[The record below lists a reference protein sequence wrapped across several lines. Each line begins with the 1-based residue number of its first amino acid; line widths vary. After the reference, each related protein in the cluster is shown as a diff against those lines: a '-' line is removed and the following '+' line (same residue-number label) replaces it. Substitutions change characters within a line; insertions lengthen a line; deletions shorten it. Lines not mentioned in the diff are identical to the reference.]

1 MDIILVGL
9 NHKTAPIE
17 IRERLSFAK
26 SDIGRFLKAIKDQVS
41 VSETLLLSTCNRV
54 EILMTASNASD
65 AIEQAKTLLCEHHGV
80 SPNMFENCMYV
91 HASGEAVKHLF
102 RVASSLDSMV
112 VGEPQIL
119 GQIKEAYHNSLEY
132 KGCGV
137 ILNRLL
143 HKSFS
148 VAKRVRTETGIGG
161 SAVSISFAAVELGKK
176 IFGTLEAKKAL
187 LIGAGEMAELA
198 ARHLL
203 NNGVSEITI
212 ANRTLERGMELAQ
225 KFNGKPISMG
235 EIQGCLRQVD
245 IVISSTGAPGHII
258 SYEDVK
264 GVMRS
269 RRNRPIFFIDIAVP
283 RDIDHKVNEIGNVY
297 VYDIDDLQ
305 GIIELNIK
313 EREAEAIKAERIVE
327 EESIKFEN
335 WLNTLAVVPTI
346 VSLHEKM
353 EDIRKCEL
361 EKTLSY
367 LKDLSQSERETI
379 DQLTLSIIKKILHDP
394 VTYLKGKGYK
404 KEPEF
409 YINLFRRLFNLD
421 DVVDNGDT

>member
-1 MDIILVGL
+1 MDIVLVGL

-26 SDIGRFLKAIKDQVS
+26 SDIGRFLTALKDLES
-41 VSETLLLSTCNRV
+41 ISEALLLSTCNRV
-54 EILMTASNASD
+54 EILMTASSTSE
-65 AIEQAKTLLCEHHGV
+65 AIQRAKGLLCEHHGV
-80 SPNMFENCMYV
+80 SPNTFESCMYV
-91 HASGEAVKHLF
+91 HISREAVKHLF

-119 GQIKEAYHNSLEY
+119 GQIKEAYRNSLEY

-148 VAKRVRTETGIGG
+148 VAKRVRTETGIGD

-176 IFGTLEAKKAL
+176 IFGTLHAKKAL

-198 ARHLL
+198 CRHLL
-203 NNGVSEITI
+203 NNGVNQITI

-225 KFNGKPISMG
+225 KFNGRPISMG
-235 EIQGCLRQVD
+235 EIQECLKQVD
-245 IVISSTGAPGHII
+245 IVISSTGAPSQII
-258 SYEDVK
+258 FYEDVK
-264 GVMRS
+264 GVMRA
-269 RRNRPIFFIDIAVP
+269 RKNRPIFFIDIAVP
-283 RDIDHKVNEIGNVY
+283 RDIDPKVNEIGNVY

-305 GIIELNIK
+305 GIVELNIK
-313 EREAEAIKAERIVE
+313 EREAEAIRAERIVE
-327 EESIKFEN
+327 EETIKFEN

-346 VSLHEKM
+346 VSLNQKM
-353 EDIRKCEL
+353 EGIRRCEL
-361 EKTLSY
+361 EKTLSH
-367 LKDLSQSERETI
+367 LKDLSQSEREAI
-379 DQLTLSIIKKILHDP
+379 DRLTLSIIKKILHDP
-394 VTYLKGKGYK
+394 ITYLKGKGCK

-409 YINLFRRLFNLD
+409 YINLFRQLFNLD
-421 DVVDNGDT
+421 DGMHKS